1 MGAAIWR
8 KTTIVMAA
16 MSCLLVFSLIASA
29 AEFQADF
36 VQKRQDMEIKGKF
49 FVKGKKTRMDF
60 DMMGQKTS
68 VITRLDKKVMWNV
81 QHGAGMYMEMPV
93 LDSHPEAIN
102 FDEELKKVA
111 VKKKIG
117 AEKVNGYLCD
127 KYEIIYHDKQK
138 GKMTTWVSKKLNFPI
153 KMVYDSP
160 MGKMY
165 TEYRN
170 IKTGGV
176 KNSFFEVLQGFQKMA
191 MPAMPNQ

>member
-1 MGAAIWR
+1 MDSAIWR

-16 MSCLLVFSLIASA
+16 MSCFLVFSLVASA

-36 VQKRQDMEIKGKF
+36 VQKRQDMEINGKF

-117 AEKVNGYLCD
+117 AEKVNGYMCD

-176 KNSFFEVLQGFQKMA
+176 KNSFFEVPQGFQKMA
-191 MPAMPNQ
+191 MPTMPNQ

>member
-16 MSCLLVFSLIASA
+16 MSCLLVFSLVASA
-29 AEFQADF
+29 TEFQADF

-117 AEKVNGYLCD
+117 AEKVNDFMCD
-127 KYEIIYHDKQK
+127 KYEIVYHDKQK

-176 KNSFFEVLQGFQKMA
+176 KNSLFEVPQGFQKMA
-191 MPAMPNQ
+191 IPAIPNQ